1 MPKKITLP
9 NGLRIIIVPMKNTR
23 AVTVLT
29 LVGAGSKYETKE
41 INGIAHFLEH
51 MLFKG
56 TKKRSKLEVVETL
69 DKIGGVYNAF
79 TEKEYAGYFAKVD
92 KTHFDLALD
101 WVSDIFLNS
110 KIPQKEIEAERR
122 VIIEEINMYL
132 DTPMTYLPDIWE
144 KLLYGN
150 QPARRLI
157 LGTKESLYSLTR
169 KRFLDYQAKHYTAE
183 NTIVCIAGNI
193 DPESAIVKVKKCF
206 RNINQAL
213 PLEKAKVV
221 EKQTQPQS
229 LIHFR
234 KTDQTHFC
242 LGVRGYDLFH
252 PQRYAQLILA
262 TILGGNMSSRLWL
275 AIREKR
281 GLAYY
286 VHTASETHSDSGYL
300 ATSVGVDNRK
310 IKEVIALI
318 LKEYKALKN
327 KKVDKAEL
335 QKAKDYLKGTLS
347 LSLESSDAQTLFYGM
362 QELMSNKILTPEEKC
377 ARIDQVSINDIIEVA
392 KDIFKTEKLN
402 LALIG
407 PIKDKFKLTI

>member
-1 MPKKITLP
+1 M
-9 NGLRIIIVPMKNTR
+9 
-23 AVTVLT
+23 
-29 LVGAGSKYETKE
+29 
-41 INGIAHFLEH
+41 
-51 MLFKG
+51 
-56 TKKRSKLEVVETL
+56 
-69 DKIGGVYNAF
+69 
-79 TEKEYAGYFAKVD
+79 
-92 KTHFDLALD
+92 
-101 WVSDIFLNS
+101 
-110 KIPQKEIEAERR
+110 
-122 VIIEEINMYL
+122 
-132 DTPMTYLPDIWE
+132 
-144 KLLYGN
+144 
-150 QPARRLI
+150 
-157 LGTKESLYSLTR
+157 
-169 KRFLDYQAKHYTAE
+169 
-183 NTIVCIAGNI
+183 
-193 DPESAIVKVKKCF
+193 
-206 RNINQAL
+206 
-213 PLEKAKVV
+213 
-221 EKQTQPQS
+221 
-229 LIHFR
+229 
-234 KTDQTHFC
+234 
-242 LGVRGYDLFH
+242 GVRGYDLFH